1 MSHGKHTLRKLRAV
15 QARCS
20 CAAGL
25 TSADRS
31 FRPVRLTQV
40 RGYGLSGDAHHI
52 TQPPPDGIGAQLAMQ
67 RALRQAGLAP
77 QQVCYINAHATSTPQ
92 GTVGF
97 PLAAAPSW

>member
-1 MSHGKHTLRKLRAV
+1 M